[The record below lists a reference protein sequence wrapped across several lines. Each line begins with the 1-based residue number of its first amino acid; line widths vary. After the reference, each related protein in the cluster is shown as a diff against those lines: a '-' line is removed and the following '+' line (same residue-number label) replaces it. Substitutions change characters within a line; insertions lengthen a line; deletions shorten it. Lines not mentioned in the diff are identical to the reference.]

1 MTISDLIETLTT
13 LDKNPLSSLNET
25 GNIIVTLGNFLLP
38 ENNKLTL
45 TTSGEEALA
54 AFQLLPAENQTLLT
68 NLLKEFAYTKKEEP
82 TLITQNELEMF
93 RIMEETDRQNGL
105 RPKLALV
112 FGYVGAGFSAV
123 ISTALAYRWMCF
135 GEVPSWEILFISSY
149 LPIHVTL
156 AYFKIRSDDKQL
168 KTAFISQGKIAPRMK
183 MSDAITSLLT
193 KKL

>member
-13 LDKNPLSSLNET
+13 LDKNPLSSLNGA
-25 GNIIVTLGNFLLP
+25 GNIIVTLGNLLLP
-38 ENNKLTL
+38 ENSKLTL

-54 AFQLLPAENQTLLT
+54 AFQLLPVEHQTLLT

-123 ISTALAYRWMCF
+123 ISTALAYRWIRF